1 MSRFLKLLPILLS
14 ITIVV
19 GCKKPD
25 VGADSAPTN
34 LVVTAN
40 ISPDGGGNVAFS
52 AKADNAITYD
62 FEFGNGE
69 VRTGTNGSITY
80 HYLLEGT
87 HVYSVTVIARSIA
100 GLTAKKT
107 IEITVT
113 VNPIKP
119 GLVWSDEF
127 NSEGAPDPKKWG
139 YDIGNGSG
147 GWGNNELQYYTS
159 RPENVIVTGG
169 VLKIKAIK
177 ENYGGFGYTS
187 TRMLS
192 KGKFSFKYG
201 KVEVSAKLPVGVGTW
216 PAIWMLG
223 DNITTVGWPACGEI
237 DIMEHRGSEINK
249 IFGTIHYPG
258 HSGGSAVGNT
268 KVISNATTEFHIYK
282 LEWTASAIK
291 IYVDDQLLFTV
302 VNSASIPFNHEFF
315 FILNIAM
322 GGNFGGTVDPAF
334 SNATMEVDY
343 IRVYN

>member
-25 VGADSAPTN
+25 VGANVAPTN

-40 ISPDGGGNVAFS
+40 ISPDGSGNVTFS
-52 AKADNAITYD
+52 AKADDAITYD

-69 VRTGTNGSITY
+69 VRTGTNGNITY
-80 HYLLEGT
+80 NYLLEGT
-87 HVYSVTVIARSIA
+87 HVYSVTVIARSID

-127 NSEGAPDPKKWG
+127 NSEGAPDAKKWG
-139 YDIGNGSG
+139 YDLGNGSG

-169 VLKIKAIK
+169 VLKIKAFK

-187 TRMLS
+187 ARLLS

-201 KVEVSAKLPVGVGTW
+201 KVEVSAKLPAGVGTW

-223 DNITTVGWPACGEI
+223 DDISTVGWPACGEI

-258 HSGGSAVGNT
+258 HSGGNAVGNT
-268 KVISNATTEFHIYK
+268 KTISNATTEFHIYT
-282 LEWTASAIK
+282 LEWTAAFIK
-291 IYVDDQLLFTV
+291 FYVDNQLFHTV
-302 VNSASIPFNHEFF
+302 VNSANIPFNQEFF
-315 FILNIAM
+315 FILNVAM
-322 GGNFGGTVDPAF
+322 GGNFGGNVDPAF
-334 SNATMEVDY
+334 TNATMEVDY